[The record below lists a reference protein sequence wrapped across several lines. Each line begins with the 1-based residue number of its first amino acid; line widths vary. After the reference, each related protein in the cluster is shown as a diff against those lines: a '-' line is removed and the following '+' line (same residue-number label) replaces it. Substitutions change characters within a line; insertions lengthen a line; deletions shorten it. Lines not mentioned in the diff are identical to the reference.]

1 MVIANFVTQTH
12 DSEDSFFQVAEYRYQ
27 DLNNELLT
35 PLHLLES
42 HADKNDY
49 LVFYNYQ
56 KNSFVSQ
63 GINGSWAL
71 GAFQDRDLRGI
82 SSLRS
87 KLNNPWMNFTAAGTS
102 FGAIKKFIP
111 QLDIAFAVSSG
122 RNKFNSNEI
131 FISIGN
137 EDITFKYDM
146 TPYSKLQVGFG
157 PDTLIETKNKAINIS
172 EINSGDII
180 IDSAGNNVVV
190 KNVIVTVVDKLF
202 KVILI
207 KKSKCGLNL
216 PYSNIVMSIKNNLK
230 IKKIILKGRN
240 LFLNGKADVYKLSD
254 NFPLYSIEIEGKKDY
269 LLNGFIVE
277 SV

>member
-1 MVIANFVTQTH
+1 MNENNYFKILKIFN
-12 DSEDSFFQVAEYRYQ
+12 S
-27 DLNNELLT
+27 NNEFSFIIKNLLNKPIT
-35 PLHLLES
+35 IIFNINETE
-42 HADKNDY
+42 
-49 LVFYNYQ
+49 YNMD
-56 KNSFVSQ
+56 SDSV
-63 GINGSWAL
+63 IE
-71 GAFQDRDLRGI
+71 
-82 SSLRS
+82 
-87 KLNNPWMNFTAAGTS
+87 T
-102 FGAIKKFIP
+102 KFI
-111 QLDIAFAVSSG
+111 
-122 RNKFNSNEI
+122 NSNEI